1 MNYGNVKKY
10 VKKAFEKGEVELLL
24 LGRSEYMLLYPYQF
38 NIPLEANDYD
48 KVVEEVNE
56 FLKENNSE
64 ENIKK
69 FEDAIINLSND
80 KPFHSWVAF
89 TIFYLWK
96 ISENENKVAFSLS
109 KEIQESVKKGIE
121 KNEEPLKTHHLLD
134 DNSYKTYMENINYYC
149 DKYRKLY
156 NQNLL

>member
-1 MNYGNVKKY
+1 MNYGSVKKY

-24 LGRSEYMLLYPYQF
+24 LGRGEYRLSYPYQF
-38 NIPLEANDYD
+38 NISQEANDYD
-48 KVVEEVNE
+48 KVVKEVNE

-89 TIFYLWK
+89 NVFYIWK
-96 ISENENKVAFSLS
+96 VFEDENKAVFPL
-109 KEIQESVKKGIE
+109 KEEIKESVKKGIE
-121 KNEEPLKTHHLLD
+121 RNKEPLKTHHLLD
-134 DNSYKTYMENINYYC
+134 DNSYKTYMEDINYYC